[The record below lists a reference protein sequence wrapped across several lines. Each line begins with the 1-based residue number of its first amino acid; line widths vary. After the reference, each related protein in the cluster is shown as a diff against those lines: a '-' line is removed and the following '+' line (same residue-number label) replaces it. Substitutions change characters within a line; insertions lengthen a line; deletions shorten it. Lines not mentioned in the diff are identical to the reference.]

1 MAMPRSGN
9 TLLASIINQN
19 PKVAC
24 TANSITLEVMKKLFL
39 LKQTD
44 VFLNYQDH
52 KSLDNVLS
60 SVFQNYYKDWPQDI
74 IIDRGPAMTD
84 GNFMLLQKHL
94 GKPVKCIVLWRDLLD
109 VLASFIK
116 WSENEPTA
124 YPNQYG
130 KKNIEEKLHM
140 LMSDEGSIAKEL
152 KSIQNAMKPKN
163 RKDCFFI
170 RYEDLVT
177 QPEPTIKGIYEFLEM
192 DYYPHR
198 FHSLNQFTLNGLSY
212 DDTIVGKDLHTI
224 KTDKLQLEENP
235 YKKMIPQ
242 SIINKYGHIRL

>member
-9 TLLASIINQN
+9 TLFASIMNQN
-19 PKVAC
+19 PEIAC
-24 TANSITLEVMKKLFL
+24 TANSITLEIMKDIFL
-39 LKQTD
+39 LKETD
-44 VFLNYQDH
+44 VFKNYQDH
-52 KSLDNVLS
+52 KSLDNVLN
-60 SVFQNYYKDWPQDI
+60 SVYYNFYKDWSQDV
-74 IIDRGPAMTD
+74 IIDRGPAMTE
-84 GNFMLLQKHL
+84 GNFMLLKKHL
-94 GKPVKCIVLWRDLLD
+94 GQPVKCIVLWRDLLD

-116 WSENEPTA
+116 WFENEPTA

-130 KKNIEEKLHM
+130 KKNIEEKLSM
-140 LMSDEGSIAKEL
+140 LMNDKGSIAKEL
-152 KSIQNAMKPKN
+152 KGIQNAMKPKN

-198 FHSLNQFTLNGLSY
+198 FHSLNQFTLNGLGY
-212 DDTIVGKDLHTI
+212 DDTIVGKNLHTI